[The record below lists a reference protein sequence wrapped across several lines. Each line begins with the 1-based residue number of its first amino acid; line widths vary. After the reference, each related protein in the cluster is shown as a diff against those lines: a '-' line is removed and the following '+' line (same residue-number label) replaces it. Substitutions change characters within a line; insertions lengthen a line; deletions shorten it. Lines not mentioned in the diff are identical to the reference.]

1 MAPLDSILGSYS
13 IPGTDLSP
21 HDPSKKYR
29 ARLLNVYV
37 PAICPVFFFLLSH
50 KKRFTV
56 NYKYC
61 TVYILKGVNVYTVYE
76 FNK

>member
-1 MAPLDSILGSYS
+1 MKSFEKNNMLGAMASLDSILGSYS

-37 PAICPVFFFLLSH
+37 PAICPVFFLSA
-50 KKRFTV
+50 V
-56 NYKYC
+56 A
-61 TVYILKGVNVYTVYE
+61 
-76 FNK
+76 